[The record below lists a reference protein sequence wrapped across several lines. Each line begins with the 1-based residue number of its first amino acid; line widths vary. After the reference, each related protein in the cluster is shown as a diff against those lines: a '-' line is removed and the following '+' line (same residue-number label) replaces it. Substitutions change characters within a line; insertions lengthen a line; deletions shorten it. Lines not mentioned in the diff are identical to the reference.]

1 MSRKLTPVGLRE
13 LAAQC
18 RVEAKRPGVGSRTAI
33 VLFLTANKL
42 EESADRHLQ
51 QAAALERLEAD
62 RAP

>member
-1 MSRKLTPVGLRE
+1 MSRKLSPVGLRE

-42 EESADRHLQ
+42 EESADRHVC